1 MNHLIRHLEIT
12 LSGKQ
17 TITHNYPTKESLMS
31 DTPIDLEK
39 IIQDI
44 VAHIELEK
52 QREKENE
59 ESSLEYL
66 YDYVEYPESIEIGYD
81 EADNEDWSTVIKIN
95 L

>member
-1 MNHLIRHLEIT
+1 MT
-12 LSGKQ
+12 
-17 TITHNYPTKESLMS
+17 

-39 IIQDI
+39 IIQEI

-52 QREKENE
+52 EE

-66 YDYVEYPESIEIGYD
+66 YDYVEYPEQD
-81 EADNEDWSTVIKIN
+81 EVDGEDWSTVIKIN